1 MKGSLTLRRIDT
13 PPSDLGMID
22 CVRGLLICP
31 KGILAAD
38 ESLPT
43 IAKRFESVG
52 IPNSEETRR
61 RYREMLLA
69 TEGLDE
75 FISGAILFDETA
87 RQASTDGTPFI
98 HLLEKVGII
107 PGIKVDAGLLPIRSS
122 DTENVTSGFDG
133 LPGRLSEYVQMGLR
147 FAKWRSVFRIGP
159 GLPSDFAIDTNA
171 IGLAQYASSC
181 QGAGLV
187 PIVESEVL
195 LDGDHSLADSI
206 RVNIHVLTE
215 VVRRLEQAH
224 VRLDLTIIK
233 TSMATPGS
241 TNKGENQVS
250 IAAATARV
258 LSKALPPAIGGVV
271 FLSGGM
277 SELEATRNLND
288 FSQIGGYSWPVSFS
302 FGRALQN
309 SALKRWSND
318 PSRFEEARTELL
330 HRARMNSL
338 ARTGDWTPEK
348 DSAGGEHSRK
358 F

>member
-1 MKGSLTLRRIDT
+1 MPTINTQHLE
-13 PPSDLGMID
+13 PGMFE
-22 CVRGLLICP
+22 CVRGLLMRP

-52 IPNSEETRR
+52 MPNSEESRR

-69 TEGLDE
+69 TGGLE
-75 FISGAILFDETA
+75 EYISGAILFDETA
-87 RQASTDGTPFI
+87 RQTSANGTSFI

-122 DTENVTSGFDG
+122 DTEDVTSGLDG
-133 LPGRLSEYVQMGLR
+133 LPERLNEYFQMGLR

-159 GLPSDFAIDTNA
+159 GLPSVFAIDANA

-187 PIVESEVL
+187 PMVESEVL
-195 LDGDHSLADSI
+195 LDGDHSLADSM
-206 RVNIHVLTE
+206 RVIIHVLTE
-215 VVRRLEQAH
+215 VVRRLEQAN
-224 VRLDLTIIK
+224 VRLDLTIVK
-233 TSMATPGS
+233 TGMAARGS
-241 TNKGENQVS
+241 TNNVENHESVG
-250 IAAATARV
+250 AATARV
-258 LSKALPPAIGGVV
+258 LSEALPPAIGGVV

-277 SELEATRNLND
+277 SELEATRNLNE
-288 FSQIGGYSWPVSFS
+288 FSQIASCPWPVSFS

-309 SALKRWSND
+309 SALKRWAAD
-318 PSRFEEARTELL
+318 PSRFEEARVELL

-338 ARTGDWTPEK
+338 ARMGDWSPTMETT
-348 DSAGGEHSRK
+348 GEGHTRNS
-358 F
+358 